1 MVPYAMRNIYPATN
15 YLIMNISNVQEVHS
29 REFRVFDEKG
39 NLMSQRSIKV
49 NEQLIG
55 IGTDFYVTEWNRMLL
70 VFNEKSIETG
80 RMSLNEFTVKNVT
93 GNNINLVR
101 GSILRTFNKNLKQI
115 SQRNN

>member
-1 MVPYAMRNIYPATN
+1 MK
-15 YLIMNISNVQEVHS
+15 ISDVQEVYS

-70 VFNEKSIETG
+70 VFDEKSIETG

-93 GNNINLVR
+93 GNSINLVR
-101 GSILRTFNKNLKQI
+101 GSILRVFNKELKQM
-115 SQRNN
+115 SQRSI